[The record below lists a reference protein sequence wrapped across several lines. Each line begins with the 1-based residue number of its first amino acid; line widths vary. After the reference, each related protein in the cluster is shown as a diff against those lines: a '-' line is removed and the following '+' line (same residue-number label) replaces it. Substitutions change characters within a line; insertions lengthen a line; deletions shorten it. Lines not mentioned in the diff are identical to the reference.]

1 MTFRFRHL
9 PTLLLL
15 ATLGCGPAATMTETA
30 PEPGLTDAPSVAKQL
45 TTKAAALPATAAG
58 LTFLTDYK
66 AASAQARSEGKP
78 LLLLFGPEWC
88 AHTQRMTGEL
98 RADSQV
104 AKLAGDF
111 ICVRLDVDAVPKL
124 CEEFRV
130 RAYPTLVIAAPGGV
144 VLQRL
149 TGLQTSDEVAQEM
162 SAALTAVADRF
173 PTGTTTLQR

>member
-1 MTFRFRHL
+1 MTLRFRHL

-15 ATLGCGPAATMTETA
+15 ATLGCGPAATKTETA
-30 PEPGLTDAPSVAKQL
+30 RETGRAEAPSVAQQQ
-45 TTKAAALPATAAG
+45 TTKAAALPATSAG
-58 LTFLTDYK
+58 LTFLTDYQ
-66 AASAQARSEGKP
+66 AASAQARAEGKP
-78 LLLLFGPEWC
+78 LLLLFGAEWC

-98 RADSQV
+98 RTDAQL
-104 AKLAGDF
+104 AKLAGEF

-149 TGLQTSDEVAQEM
+149 TGLQTSSDVAHEM

>member
-1 MTFRFRHL
+1 MTFRFHHL

-15 ATLGCGPAATMTETA
+15 ATLGCGPAATKTETA
-30 PEPGLTDAPSVAKQL
+30 RESRRTEELGIATQEPS
-45 TTKAAALPATAAG
+45 KAAAPPTAAAG
-58 LTFLTDYK
+58 LTFLTDYP
-66 AASAQARSEGKP
+66 AASAQARAEGKP
-78 LLLLFGPEWC
+78 LLLLFGAEWC
-88 AHTQRMTGEL
+88 AHTQRMFGEL
-98 RADSQV
+98 RTDAQL
-104 AKLAGDF
+104 AKLAADF

-149 TGLQTSDEVAQEM
+149 TGLQTSSDVAHEM

>member
-1 MTFRFRHL
+1 MIFRLHHL
-9 PTLLLL
+9 ATLLLL
-15 ATLGCGPAATMTETA
+15 GTLGCGPAATKTETSREPRRTEGTSFAPQQPTETA
-30 PEPGLTDAPSVAKQL
+30 APP
-45 TTKAAALPATAAG
+45 PAAAG
-58 LTFLTDYK
+58 LTFLTDYQ
-66 AASAQARSEGKP
+66 AASAQARAEGKP
-78 LLLLFGPEWC
+78 LLLLFGAEWC

-98 RADSQV
+98 RTDAQL
-104 AKLAGDF
+104 AKLAADF

-149 TGLQTSDEVAQEM
+149 TGLQSSSEVAHEM